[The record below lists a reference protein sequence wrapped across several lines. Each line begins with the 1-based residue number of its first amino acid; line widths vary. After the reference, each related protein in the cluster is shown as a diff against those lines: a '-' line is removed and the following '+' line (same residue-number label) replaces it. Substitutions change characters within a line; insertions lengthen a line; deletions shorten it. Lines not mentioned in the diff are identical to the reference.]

1 MPERKLG
8 EQACAVC
15 RLRTDDGSIDLSA
28 LLHHLSQQGLSR
40 KKWPEHL
47 VLVEAMAVTATGKLD
62 KKAMAAIAVEEVAR
76 RRAASAARQDA

>member
-1 MPERKLG
+1 L
-8 EQACAVC
+8 
-15 RLRTDDGSIDLSA
+15 
-28 LLHHLSQQGLSR
+28 QQGLSR

-76 RRAASAARQDA
+76 RRAAPLSRQDA